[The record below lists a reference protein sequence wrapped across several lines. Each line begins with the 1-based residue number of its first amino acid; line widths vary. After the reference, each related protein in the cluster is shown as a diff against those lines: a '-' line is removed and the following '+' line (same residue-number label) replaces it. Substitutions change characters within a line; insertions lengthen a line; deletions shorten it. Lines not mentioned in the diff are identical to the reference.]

1 MLVDV
6 WTVTWKEWR
15 ELIAQR
21 RNLHE
26 GAVSLL
32 LILGVFGIVWPVG
45 QGVHWLDSPLV
56 MFLSGWVPFMLVTSA
71 VADAFAGERERHT
84 LETLL
89 ATRLPDRAILLGKI
103 CAVVSYGWGI
113 TLLIL
118 LLGWASVN
126 VVHGGAGLLFYRGV
140 IGWGSVAL
148 SLLGAALAAHLGVLV
163 SLRAPTVRQAQQ
175 TLSLVAMVIPFLVVY
190 GGRVLPDEIRMRLI
204 EWATMTENVS
214 ILIVL
219 SVLGLL
225 NVGLLLLAT
234 IRFRRDRLILD

>member
-1 MLVDV
+1 MLIDI

-45 QGVHWLDSPLV
+45 QGISWLTSPLV
-56 MFLSGWVPFMLVTSA
+56 LFLAGWVPFMLVTSA

-118 LLGWASVN
+118 LLGWVSVN

-148 SLLGAALAAHLGVLV
+148 SLLGAALAAHLGVLI

-175 TLSLVAMVIPFLVVY
+175 TLSLIAMTIPFLVVY
-190 GGRVLPDEIRMRLI
+190 GGRVLPGEVRARLI
-204 EWATMTENVS
+204 EWLAMKESVTL
-214 ILIVL
+214 LIVL
-219 SVLGLL
+219 SILGLL
-225 NVGLLLLAT
+225 NVGLLFLAT
-234 IRFRRDRLILD
+234 IRFRRNRLILD